1 MSVRSPL
8 TLPPRPMVLHIPY
21 NASDMLVI
29 NDFARLVTFS
39 CVACLGRFGNCYSAK
54 SSLGFFSPMIDQLYS
69 AGVLQFHLP
78 GKRSSIIEIFRW
90 HFPILTQHFDLAG
103 NVER

>member
-8 TLPPRPMVLHIPY
+8 ALPPRPMVLHIPY

-54 SSLGFFSPMIDQLYS
+54 SSLGFFFPPDDRSIVFSRRITIP
-69 AGVLQFHLP
+69 P
-78 GKRSSIIEIFRW
+78 GKRSSIMEIFRW
-90 HFPILTQHFDLAG
+90 HFTILTQRFD
-103 NVER
+103 

>member
-8 TLPPRPMVLHIPY
+8 ALPPRPMVLHIPY

-54 SSLGFFSPMIDQLYS
+54 SSLGFFFPPMIDQLYS
-69 AGVLQFHLP
+69 AGVLQFCLS
-78 GKRSSIIEIFRW
+78 GKRSSNGDISMA
-90 HFPILTQHFDLAG
+90 FPDSNTVL
-103 NVER
+103 